1 MLGKNEGHRAPEV
14 LQHQEGEKATAL
26 PIEDW
31 DTKWAMEFFT
41 GAFKAHFEEYLR
53 GNKTEEKWKMKALE
67 NLQSTRKVVFDRR
80 DIVSAQDKAF
90 LEKHLTEM
98 EQKYY
103 DLG

>member
-1 MLGKNEGHRAPEV
+1 MLGKNEGRRAPEV

-31 DTKWAMEFFT
+31 DTKWAMEAST
-41 GAFKAHFEEYLR
+41 GMFKSYFEEYIR
-53 GNKTEEKWKMKALE
+53 GNKTEEKWKMMALE
-67 NLQSTRKVVFDRR
+67 GLQNIRQVVFDRK
-80 DIVSAQDKAF
+80 DVVNTQDKAF
-90 LEKHLTEM
+90 LERHLTEM